1 MDENNNNNNNENI
14 KKDTEEKKSFKVGN
28 PVKKLKAAAAE
39 KPDPAAAIDKKLA
52 KEEAATL
59 EANRIA
65 ASDPELRGKSRLQ
78 VKAGEICM
86 ALLAAAIGS
95 FATVSIMLP
104 NGLTF
109 GGITGISRIVQH
121 YTGWNYSVIYY
132 CMSFLVIAI
141 VWAGLGLKEVR
152 KIILMSLAYPTFMM
166 LFELTHLEYTTDDKF
181 LAALFCGVIMG
192 VANGLTFKA
201 GFSSGGTDSIAKVVK
216 YKRIPH
222 KSIND
227 ITFAINTVIVI
238 LSAFVFGVDIALY
251 AILTI
256 YMSMRIGEAVM
267 YGLSTQLVEL
277 DIIPSDPESLTKYIM
292 EELGR
297 GVSSVEV
304 TGEYTG
310 DTRKQ
315 LKIICSPRESFL
327 IKRHLANNDPQ
338 SFVAVYNV
346 NSVEEDSQISEV
358 WSNEYFLTVSSR
370 IMPEIRFTVREL
382 SMR

>member
-346 NSVEEDSQISEV
+346 NSVWGRGRGFSD
-358 WSNEYFLTVSSR
+358 
-370 IMPEIRFTVREL
+370 IR
-382 SMR
+382 SME